1 MQKEEKRKAKVY
13 LPLASSGHPGSDVQ
27 FVWKIFLIALGLRLG
42 FVLLYP
48 QLPLGYDALMYDELG
63 WNLAKGKGFVGGF
76 TGSTIGSPDV
86 PEVGVGPIYPAF
98 LALIY
103 LTFKHHLIAVRIV
116 QAFLS
121 AAVIL
126 VLYPKVREAFGSE
139 IAKLSA
145 VLIGLYPAFTI
156 YPGILLTETLFLF
169 FLAILIWALISAVQ
183 SDSAWRWVFAGGVM
197 GGTILLR
204 QETLVMVPVFAGLIL
219 WQCPRAGLIRKLSL
233 FLLVTVLSVGIWTIR
248 NYLVFDEVIVVSAHG
263 GDTLWI
269 STKGW
274 TEWHDEDPDFQSLV
288 QGLNYIKR
296 NNVLRKEGITNIV
309 RDPLN
314 YLLLCVKRLPHFWI
328 TSHTAYLAGLTNTY
342 QHYYMHGA
350 FGKLFA
356 KIVLIGAN
364 LALIFMGV
372 WGAFIS
378 LKAQRESRGL
388 SLFFLVPI
396 VVIALT
402 HFFLFAAPRYQ
413 VPTMPFILVFA
424 ATWLDRFCVIQ
435 GPPLFKWQNG
445 GKERPLGLR

>member
-1 MQKEEKRKAKVY
+1 VQKEEKRKAKVY
-13 LPLASSGHPGSDVQ
+13 LPLASRGHPCNGDQ

-42 FVLLYP
+42 FVLFYP
-48 QLPLGYDALMYDELG
+48 QFPLGYDALMYDELG
-63 WNLAKGKGFVGGF
+63 WNLAKGKGFIGGF
-76 TGSTIGSPDV
+76 TGSTIGSPDG

-126 VLYPKVREAFGSE
+126 VLYPKVREAFGSDTG
-139 IAKLSA
+139 KLSS
-145 VLIGLYPAFTI
+145 VLIALYPAFII

-183 SDSAWRWVFAGGVM
+183 SDSPWRWVIAGAVM

-204 QETLVMVPVFAGLIL
+204 QETLVMVPVFAGLVL
-219 WQCPRAGLIRKLSL
+219 WQFPREGLIRKLSL
-233 FLLVTVLSVGIWTIR
+233 FLLVSVLSVGIWTVR
-248 NYLVFDEVIVVSAHG
+248 NYLVFDELILVSAHG

-296 NNVLRKEGITNIV
+296 NNVLRKEGIINIA

-314 YLLLCVKRLPHFWI
+314 YLLLCIKRLPHLWI
-328 TSHTAYLAGLTNTY
+328 TSHTTYLAGLTNTY
-342 QHYYMHGA
+342 QQSYMHGA

-356 KIVLIGAN
+356 KIVLLGGN
-364 LALIFMGV
+364 LALIFMGI
-372 WGAFIS
+372 WGAFIA
-378 LKAQRESRGL
+378 LKAQKEKLGL
-388 SLFFLVPI
+388 IFFFLVPI
-396 VVIALT
+396 VVIAII

-413 VPTMPFILVFA
+413 VPIMPFVLVFA
-424 ATWLDRFCVIQ
+424 GTQLNRLYLMML
-435 GPPLFKWQNG
+435 PL
-445 GKERPLGLR
+445 LRR